1 MVQNVLVVLTVKE
14 CEKVIS
20 DETRDK
26 WKTKIETIFE
36 ALNEGQINLNDWEID
51 FFTSIYGNVINEEKD
66 LSWKQSQ
73 ALNKLYE
80 RIG

>member
-14 CEKVIS
+14 REKVIS

-26 WKTKIETIFE
+26 WKVKIETIYE

-51 FFTSIYGNVINEEKD
+51 FLPLFMST
-66 LSWKQSQ
+66 L
-73 ALNKLYE
+73 
-80 RIG
+80 